1 MRAPG
6 NYFDR
11 GGKWIRRIRMA
22 ELFPMV
28 LILLDLSAAVAYG
41 LQADWRRS
49 IYWFAAAVLTL
60 MVTI

>member
-1 MRAPG
+1 
-6 NYFDR
+6 
-11 GGKWIRRIRMA
+11 MA